1 MLIKIT
7 KCMILNRFFSNFESD
22 ELKRFTNLNL
32 NKKQIVFYS
41 ENQNSWI
48 IFESIINELIN
59 NHNVDI
65 CYVTSSKEEPVLKI
79 NNKKINTFYIGE
91 GISRTKFFLNLK
103 TNILI
108 MTMPDLETFHIKKS
122 KVHYVHYA
130 YIFHAMVSTHLVYRK
145 NAFDHFDSIFCVG
158 EYQINEIRSAE
169 KIYNLKQKNL
179 VRCGYTHLDNLIK
192 INTIEGKS
200 KKNSNQTQILL
211 APSWGKNGLFD
222 TKIEEIIE
230 ILLDSEYKVVLRPHP
245 MSLKLSH
252 KKIKSI
258 EKKFLANSNFKLEVD
273 LSDFNSFL
281 FSDVMIS
288 DWSGVA
294 LEFAFAF
301 EKPILYIDVP
311 KKIHNS
317 KFEEI
322 PEIPIEVSIR
332 EKLGKIILPS
342 EIGSIS
348 NEIEKLKQRSPII
361 KNEIKNIRENKIF
374 NVGNSGKISA
384 KQIIKL
390 LDELKNR

>member
-1 MLIKIT
+1 MKFPKFSLSSE
-7 KCMILNRFFSNFESD
+7 LN
-22 ELKRFTNLNL
+22 ELKRFENLDQ
-32 NKKQIVFYS
+32 KEKSIVFYS
-41 ENQNSWI
+41 ENENSRF
-48 IFESIINELIN
+48 IFKSLIDELIN
-59 NHNVDI
+59 IHNYTI
-65 CYVTSSKEEPVLKI
+65 CYVTSNKDEKI
-79 NNKKINTFYIGE
+79 LNETNKKIKTFCIGE
-91 GISRTKFFLNLK
+91 GAVRTKFFLNLK
-103 TNILI
+103 ASILI
-108 MTMPDLETFHIKKS
+108 MTMPDLETFHIKRS
-122 KVHYVHYA
+122 KIYPVHYA
-130 YIFHAMVSTHLVYRK
+130 YFFHAMVSTHLVYRK

-158 EYQINEIRSAE
+158 EYQISEIRSAE

-179 VRCGYTHLDNLIK
+179 VRCGYTHLDNLIE

-200 KKNSNQTQILL
+200 KKNSKQTQILL

-252 KKIKSI
+252 KKIKTI
-258 EKKFLANSNFKLEVD
+258 EKKFLLNSNFKLEVD

-348 NEIEKLKQRSPII
+348 NEIKKLKQRSPTI
-361 KNEIKNIRENKIF
+361 KKEIRNIRENKIF